1 MRRAIGIL
9 ATQVLLFGGLVF
21 GQIIVSSIVGTVAD
35 PSGAVIP
42 GAQVTVTN
50 SNTGISVKATTGG
63 NGTYSVP
70 GLMAGRYEVTIAAP
84 GFNTYHATGI
94 TLVSATTVRVD
105 AKLRIGNT
113 QQAVVVTDTAQLVHT
128 DSMSIS
134 GSVSTRQLADL
145 PSALQ
150 TIDTVLQTA
159 PGVMPYGANPSAA
172 GANVDPIVG
181 GGSHW
186 GTVNFTLNG
195 MEVNDPFNSGAVTI
209 QGTGGG
215 ALVMPPPGSL
225 QELSVKS
232 ADMTAQYEGHS
243 TVTLVT
249 KAGTNQF
256 HGEGYEFLQNTA
268 LDANTYVSNANGLAR
283 PVDHLNQFGGNV
295 GGPIIRRKAFFF
307 ADFNGYRHTYQT
319 VPQLH
324 LPSMAMRGGDFSAL
338 CKTFNASGIC
348 TSGTQLY
355 NPFTGDPFAN
365 NQIPSAMI
373 ASQAKTL
380 LTYLPPPTVANDPA
394 IPSEHSFNFVGKNSA
409 VANIYGAEMRIDY
422 TLSSKDRIYGVYAQR
437 VADPWGVANGKYPSN
452 YGQTIDSYSE
462 RNFSGSET
470 HVFSPNTLNEF
481 RAAWGDYATR
491 FSGQNLK
498 FDTSSLF
505 PQDPPSVFHGLPS
518 ISASGYTGMPYDYG
532 TGLYTPRKN
541 IEFNDDFTYI
551 HGRHTIQAGAD
562 ENGYKIWYR
571 VPSANGVTGL
581 FSSNGN
587 WTGNHGWPGLPHSG
601 GNAFADFLIGV
612 GSSSQTSATGAFATW
627 NYSRYMGFYVQD
639 TWQATPRLTLFYGL
653 RVEHQT
659 PWHQAVV
666 QKTTFD
672 PVHNKLVLPENG
684 ATPTLPDGA
693 TADLYAAY
701 PYETSQAAG
710 LSTHFNEPYGKHI
723 APRFGFAFRPFGN
736 QRTVFRGGAGLYY
749 NFVNAAVS
757 GANEVFNPPWNIG
770 ISQQFVSKLP
780 GSPKTPYLPDI
791 TFSDPYPSATK
802 KAVTANPVIHFVPHD
817 FKAGDSLEWNLTIEQ
832 QIGTNWAA
840 RISYLGNTSSHLPYN
855 GADYNAIPNQQPNLP
870 VQSQRPYQPWNTIS
884 SFLSQGREEFNQ
896 LQLGLRK
903 QFSDGLLFQA
913 EYQYTRSLDDI
924 GTSGGPEIPFFYR
937 SNWGNSDAERRNWA
951 VFNYDYELPFGRGRH
966 WLRDANAFTDAVV
979 GGWQVSGI
987 TEYGTGVPINLGASL
1002 TGTGIV
1008 GWNPFRP
1015 DRVPGVPLYKG
1026 KQSGHDIINGVRW
1039 FNPDAFVPPACY
1051 NSLATTSTTNTPI
1064 TTPPA
1069 STPGT
1074 CQYVYGP
1081 KVNPAGIPTYAAY
1094 GNAARNMLWGPG
1106 YWNWDMSGMKAFPI
1120 HESAK
1125 LQLRGDFIDAFNHM
1139 NLSDPNVTLPDLRDG
1154 GIANDN
1160 FGVITDGIGNR
1171 TIQLALKLIF

>member
-1 MRRAIGIL
+1 MRKAIGVL
-9 ATQVLLFGGLVF
+9 ATQLLLCGGLVF
-21 GQIIVSSIVGTVAD
+21 GQIIVSSIVGTVTD
-35 PSGAVIP
+35 PSGALIP
-42 GAQVTVTN
+42 GARVTVTN
-50 SNTGISVKATTGG
+50 TNTGISVKATTTS

-70 GLMAGRYEVTIAAP
+70 GLMAGTYEVAIEAP
-84 GFNTYHATGI
+84 GFNNYHATGI

-105 AKLRIGNT
+105 ATLRVGNT
-113 QQAVVVTDTAQLVHT
+113 NQSVVVRDTAQLVHT

-150 TIDTVLQTA
+150 TIDAVLKTA

-172 GANVDPIVG
+172 GANVNPIVG

-225 QELSVKS
+225 QELNVKS

-249 KAGTNQF
+249 KAGTNNF
-256 HGEGYEFLQNTA
+256 HGEAYEFLQNTA
-268 LDANTYVSNANGLAR
+268 LNANTYLSNSKGIPR

-307 ADFNGYRHTYQT
+307 ADFNGYRHAYET

-324 LPSMAMRGGDFSAL
+324 LPSMAMRTGDFSAL
-338 CKTFNASGIC
+338 CTTFNASGVC

-355 NPFTGDPFAN
+355 DPYTGKPFSG
-365 NQIPSAMI
+365 NQIPSTMI
-373 ASQAKTL
+373 APQAKTL
-380 LTYLPPPTVANDPA
+380 ISYLPAPTVANDPA
-394 IPSEHSFNFVGKNSA
+394 TPGEHTFNFVGTNSA
-409 VANIYGAEMRIDY
+409 IANIYGAQLRIDY

-437 VADPWGVANGKYPSN
+437 VADPWGVANTSYPSN

-462 RNFSGSET
+462 RNISGSET
-470 HVFSPNTLNEF
+470 HVFNPNTLNEF
-481 RAAWGDYATR
+481 RAAWGDYATK

-505 PQDPPSVFHGLPS
+505 PQDPPSVFHGLPA
-518 ISASGYTGMPYDYG
+518 ITASGYTGMPYDYG
-532 TGLYTPRKN
+532 TGLPTPRKN
-541 IEFNDDFTYI
+541 VEFNDDFTYI

-581 FSSNGN
+581 FASNGN
-587 WTGNHGWPGLPHSG
+587 WTGNAGWRVSSTAPHSG
-601 GNAFADFLIGV
+601 GNSFADFLIGV

-627 NYSRYMGFYVQD
+627 NYSRYLGFYVQD

-666 QKTTFD
+666 QKTSFD
-672 PVHNKLVLPENG
+672 PVNNKLVLPENS
-684 ATPTLPDGA
+684 ATPTLPPEA
-693 TADLYAAY
+693 TADLFAAY
-701 PYETSQAAG
+701 PYETTQSIG
-710 LSTHFNEPYGKHI
+710 WSTHFNQPYGKHI

-736 QRTVFRGGAGLYY
+736 QRTVFRGGAGVYY

-802 KAVTANPVIHFVPHD
+802 KAVTANPVIHYVPHD

-855 GADYNAIPNQQPNLP
+855 GADYNAILNQQPSIP
-870 VQSQRPYQPWNTIS
+870 IQKQRPYQPWSTIS

-903 QFSDGLLFQA
+903 QFSQGLLFQA
-913 EYQYTRSLDDI
+913 EYQYTRSLDDV
-924 GTSGGPEIPFFYR
+924 GTSGGPEIPFVYR
-937 SNWGNSDAERRNWA
+937 SNWGNSDAERRHWV
-951 VFNYDYELPFGRGRH
+951 VFNYDYELPFGRGRQ
-966 WLRDANAFTDAVV
+966 WLRSANAFTNAIV

-987 TEYGTGVPINLGASL
+987 TDYGTGVPINLGISL
-1002 TGTGIV
+1002 AGTQIP

-1015 DRVPGVPLYKG
+1015 DRVSGAPLYKG
-1026 KQSGHDIINGVRW
+1026 KQSGHDIINGVQW
-1039 FNPDAFVPPACY
+1039 FNTDAFIPPSCS
-1051 NSLATTSTTNTPI
+1051 NSLMTTDRTNTYVPK
-1064 TTPPA
+1064 
-1069 STPGT
+1069 STVT
-1074 CQYVYGP
+1074 CQDVYS
-1081 KVNPAGIPTYAAY
+1081 AGNNAGVPTYAAY

-1106 YWNWDMSGMKAFPI
+1106 YWNWDMSGMKSFPI
-1120 HESAK
+1120 HESTK
-1125 LQLRGDFIDAFNHM
+1125 LQLRGDFIDVFNHM
-1139 NLSDPNVTLPDLRDG
+1139 NLDNPNLSLPDLRDQG
-1154 GIANDN
+1154 NGNSN
-1160 FGVITDGIGNR
+1160 FGVITSGTGNR
-1171 TIQLALKLIF
+1171 TIQVALKLIF